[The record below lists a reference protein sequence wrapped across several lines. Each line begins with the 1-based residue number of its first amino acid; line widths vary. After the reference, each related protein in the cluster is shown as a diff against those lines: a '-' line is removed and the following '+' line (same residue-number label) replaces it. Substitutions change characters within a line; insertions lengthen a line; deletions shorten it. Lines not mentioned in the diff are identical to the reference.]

1 MDTLLA
7 YIILKSM
14 QQGSHMAER
23 PHHFDISLK
32 LPYSI
37 EIVIPTKHAKNRA
50 LHEIAIA
57 ATLKE

>member
-1 MDTLLA
+1 
-7 YIILKSM
+7 
-14 QQGSHMAER
+14 MAER